1 MDEKTLSA
9 ICEQVYH
16 RFPEVKGARPKLQP
30 MSKGPVSQHVLIFSG
45 KAMSEGG
52 KSIQRVV
59 RVVVGDN
66 GKIVKMSTS
75 K

>member
-1 MDEKTLSA
+1 MDEKTFIS

-16 RFPEVKGARPKLQP
+16 RFPEVKGARPNYNPCPKDLL
-30 MSKGPVSQHVLIFSG
+30 SQHVLIFSG
-45 KAMSEGG
+45 KAMAKMENPFKGWC
-52 KSIQRVV
+52 

>member
-1 MDEKTLSA
+1 MDEKTLST

-30 MSKGPVSQHVLIFSG
+30 MSKGTTTQHVLIFAS
-45 KAMSEGG
+45 KAMSESG
-52 KSIQRVV
+52 KSLQRVV

-66 GKIVKMSTS
+66 GKIIKMSTS

>member
-1 MDEKTLSA
+1 MDENTLTS

-16 RFPEVKGARPKLQP
+16 RFPEVKGVRPKLQP
-30 MSKGPVSQHVLIFSG
+30 MSKGPTSQHILIFSG
-45 KAMSEGG
+45 KASGENG
-52 KSIQRVV
+52 KTIQRVV